1 MKRFAVIQAVWM
13 SAAGILFFSTLLDAS
28 WDLGRLLEGMLV
40 AGFVVSILYLAFI
53 VSNPFFRKLNRV
65 VFSLALI
72 VSVQIMVFIGH
83 YLVPFLSIV
92 DVALDAEAQDVL
104 LRRRLVLGF
113 ILSLIW
119 MRSIHIRNRMRERE
133 ASELQAKVQALQS
146 RIRPHFLF
154 NSMNIIA
161 AFIPVDPDRA
171 ERAVEDLSELFRASL
186 QEVGTFVAIT
196 QELDLCRRYAYIES
210 LRPGDRLKV
219 FWDIVSGNE
228 EAKIPLLLFQPLIEN
243 AIYYGVQPNPEGG
256 KVEFLLNYSGEKV
269 RLKVTNPVPQS
280 LPQQKSKGKGEINS
294 TDACKWKIC
303 GAGEPQNAA
312 RCDTR
317 GKGKLY
323 DRIGRWAFRCSAAMP
338 AIADS
343 KSFNGSLT
351 NPTGLQLGC

>member
-1 MKRFAVIQAVWM
+1 MKRFAVIQAVWI

-28 WDLGRLLEGMLV
+28 WDLGRLLEGTLV

-161 AFIPVDPDRA
+161 ALIPVDPDRA
-171 ERAVEDLSELFRASL
+171 ERAVEDLSEIFPCQPTGS
-186 QEVGTFVAIT
+186 G
-196 QELDLCRRYAYIES
+196 DLR
-210 LRPGDRLKV
+210 
-219 FWDIVSGNE
+219 GN
-228 EAKIPLLLFQPLIEN
+228 N
-243 AIYYGVQPNPEGG
+243 AGV
-256 KVEFLLNYSGEKV
+256 
-269 RLKVTNPVPQS
+269 RPVPTLRVYRISAPWGSPGGFLGHRFRQRG
-280 LPQQKSKGKGEINS
+280 SKNPFIVV
-294 TDACKWKIC
+294 
-303 GAGEPQNAA
+303 
-312 RCDTR
+312 
-317 GKGKLY
+317 
-323 DRIGRWAFRCSAAMP
+323 P
-338 AIADS
+338 AVD
-343 KSFNGSLT
+343 
-351 NPTGLQLGC
+351 

>member
-1 MKRFAVIQAVWM
+1 MKRFAVIQAVWI

-28 WDLGRLLEGMLV
+28 WDLGRLLEGTLV

-161 AFIPVDPDRA
+161 ALIPVDLDRA
-171 ERAVEDLSELFRASL
+171 ERAVEDLLELFRASL
-186 QEVGTFVAIT
+186 QEAGTFVAIT

-210 LRPGDRLKV
+210 LRLGDRLEV

-243 AIYYGVQPNPEGG
+243 AIYHGVQPNPEGG

-280 LPQQKSKGKGEINS
+280 LPQQKSKGKGKS
-294 TDACKWKIC
+294 TLLMHASGNHVALENLKMRLDVIY
-303 GAGEPQNAA
+303 G
-312 RCDTR
+312 
-317 GKGKLY
+317 GK
-323 DRIGRWAFRCSAAMP
+323 A
-338 AIADS
+338 
-343 KSFNGSLT
+343 SFT
-351 NPTGLQLGC
+351 TGLEDGRFVARLQCPLSPTASLSTGV